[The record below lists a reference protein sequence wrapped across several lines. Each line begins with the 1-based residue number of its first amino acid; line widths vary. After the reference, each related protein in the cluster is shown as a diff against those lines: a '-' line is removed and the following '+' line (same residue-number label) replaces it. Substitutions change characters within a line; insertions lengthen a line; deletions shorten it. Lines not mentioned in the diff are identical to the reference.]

1 MKATVRGA
9 RHEPA
14 GSHRRPDRRPEARL
28 RRSHLGRAHE
38 GTRESIS
45 DWAATLRRAEEAEL
59 LSFDPP
65 RARDRLWEA
74 ITYLEGVDL
83 KDGPST
89 YLHVVEDFR
98 IFRDAIGL

>member
-1 MKATVRGA
+1 MNRQETVVVRTDDLRRAFDDLISGA
-9 RHEPA
+9 R
-14 GSHRRPDRRPEARL
+14 
-28 RRSHLGRAHE
+28 
-38 GTRESIS
+38 TRESIS